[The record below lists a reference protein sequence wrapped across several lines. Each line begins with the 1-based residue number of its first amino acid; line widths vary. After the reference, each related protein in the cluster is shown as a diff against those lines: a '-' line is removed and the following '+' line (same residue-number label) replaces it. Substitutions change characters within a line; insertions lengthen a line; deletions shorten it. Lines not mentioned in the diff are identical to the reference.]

1 MGSIC
6 EPFVMVCVSCQIRD
20 FITLARTDIYTCLY
34 RAKICTQYVRFVVLF
49 FCFFFCFSLA
59 KLCGVWRNVSLKC
72 FPASCNEIA
81 IFTNHMV
88 AKPMVHVAYSLFLKT
103 DLHLEPCML
112 NDFAIHDLATNPF
125 D

>member
-1 MGSIC
+1 MHSIC
-6 EPFVMVCVSCQIRD
+6 AFCC
-20 FITLARTDIYTCLY
+20 FIFL
-34 RAKICTQYVRFVVLF
+34 
-49 FCFFFCFSLA
+49 FFFCFSLA